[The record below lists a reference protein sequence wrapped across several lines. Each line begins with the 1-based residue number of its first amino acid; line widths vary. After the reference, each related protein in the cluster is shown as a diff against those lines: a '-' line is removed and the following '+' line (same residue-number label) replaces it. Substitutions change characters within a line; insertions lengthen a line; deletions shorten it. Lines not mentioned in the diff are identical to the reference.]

1 MFKNI
6 IFQRYISATLG
17 IIYTAYSVVA
27 LSTSL
32 FTARAYAR
40 SPIDSEA
47 CSDAAIADHIRRL
60 MDESID
66 TSNSLVA
73 CGNLAV
79 EPLLKVLGDDDEQ
92 LRSLA
97 AYTLGQMGS
106 KANRAIVQLLLRL
119 GDRSASVRGS
129 AAYALGQIAPDDAR
143 VVRFLIRRLA
153 LEVDPTVRDV
163 AIEALRQA
171 TSETIP
177 TLLEIFASQKDQEA
191 ELSAQVLLNFG
202 EAVDPYLTPEYLP
215 KILAGMSHIPWWN
228 GGLLSNHRANFA
240 DYTLRKLGNEMI
252 AHLITGLNG
261 PNQNVQVGA
270 LRALSLGYSQR
281 YFDRQTLQPA
291 VPKVMQIFRNSQL
304 YTLWQSENQSLM
316 MTANQETM
324 TADQNDFNDIV
335 AAQDQVGTI
344 IFGDRAG
351 LSALEL
357 LLWIDESFSETLRDE
372 SQVAFELVVEIAF
385 TVAAAGGIELASAIR
400 SYQVSRKPAICRL
413 PIARFIGRCR

>member
-17 IIYTAYSVVA
+17 IIYTACSVVT
-27 LSTSL
+27 LSTLL
-32 FTARAYAR
+32 FASRAYAR

-47 CSDAAIADHIRRL
+47 CSDIVIADHIRRL

-79 EPLLKVLGDDDEQ
+79 EPLLKVLGEDDEQ

-106 KANRAIVQLLLRL
+106 KAKRAIVQLLLRL

-129 AAYALGQIAPDDAR
+129 VAYALGQIAPDDAR

-153 LEVDPTVRDV
+153 LEVDPTVRDI

-171 TSETIP
+171 TPETIP
-177 TLLEIFASQKDQEA
+177 TLLELFASQNDNEA
-191 ELSAQVLLNFG
+191 EVSAQILLNFG

-215 KILAGMSHIPWWN
+215 KILAGMSHISWWN
-228 GGLLSNHRANFA
+228 GGLLSSHRATFA
-240 DYTLRKLGNEMI
+240 DYTLRKLGDEMI
-252 AHLITGLNG
+252 AHLITWLNS

-270 LRALSLGYSQR
+270 MRALSLGYSQR
-281 YFDRQTLQPA
+281 YFDRPTVQFAIPT
-291 VPKVMQIFRNSQL
+291 VMQIFRNSQL
-304 YTLWQSENQSLM
+304 YTLWQSENQSLV
-316 MTANQETM
+316 MTANRDM
-324 TADQNDFNDIV
+324 TADQNDNNDIF

-372 SQVAFELVVEIAF
+372 SQVAFELVAEIAF

-400 SYQVSRKPAICRL
+400 SYQVGRKPAICRL
-413 PIARFIGRCR
+413 PIARLIGRCR